1 VILKPLQ
8 ICLQSPECQFGK
20 GPVNARRLQPR
31 YATFLFG
38 DHSLRFFYT
47 VRYCAQKIIIC
58 RHVSGPAVFA
68 YFIEVFDPGPTRS
81 SLFLC
86 SATPLRNRNITAEI
100 QI

>member
-1 VILKPLQ
+1 VALKPLQ
-8 ICLQSPECQFGK
+8 IRLQSPECQFGK

-47 VRYCAQKIIIC
+47 MRYCAEKIIIC

-68 YFIEVFDPGPTRS
+68 YFIEVFDLGPTS
-81 SLFLC
+81 SSFFLC